1 MKTNDMLKSVG
12 LIALA
17 VLLLGGGL
25 IYWQMGN
32 RSTAA
37 ARVAL
42 LQSELPDMDQVNADL
57 VKSQQDLEAA
67 RIELEHLEK
76 SLPETAYIPTLLK
89 ELEMLGTSKNV
100 KVTGIRPLLV
110 PNNTGEEAKEDDAYQ
125 KLDIDITGQGTYR
138 ALLEMISALKGFPK
152 ILAVNTISMQPKQGA
167 GGQSSNE
174 LDATIRL
181 RAFVFK
187 EAMAPLEGST
197 EDLKQKGTGTTDGTA
212 TPETT
217 EKSGETGKTGTEP
230 KKPGELDVRAPRKEV
245 AL

>member
-17 VLLLGGGL
+17 VLFIGGAL

-37 ARVAL
+37 ERVAR

-67 RIELEHLEK
+67 RIDLEHLEK
-76 SLPETAYIPTLLK
+76 ALPETAYIPTLLK
-89 ELEMLGTSKNV
+89 ELEILGTSKNV

-110 PNNTGEEAKEDDAYQ
+110 RNDTKDSAKEDDAYQ

-152 ILAVNTISMQPKQGA
+152 ILAVNTISMQPKQQT

-197 EDLKQKGTGTTDGTA
+197 EDLKLKGAGSAEGSSESGSTN
-212 TPETT
+212 
-217 EKSGETGKTGTEP
+217 KSDNPAKPGAEP
-230 KKPGELDVRAPRKEV
+230 KKAGELDVRAPRKEV

>member
-1 MKTNDMLKSVG
+1 MKTNEMLKSVG

-17 VLLLGGGL
+17 VLALGGGL
-25 IYWQMGN
+25 VYWQMGN
-32 RSTAA
+32 RSAA
-37 ARVAL
+37 AERVAR

-110 PNNTGEEAKEDDAYQ
+110 PNNTKEVANEDDAYQ

-152 ILAVNTISMQPKQGA
+152 ILAVNTISMQPKQST

-197 EDLKQKGTGTTDGTA
+197 EDLKQKGEGSTDGSA
-212 TPETT
+212 EPGSAEESGAPANGGTP
-217 EKSGETGKTGTEP
+217 P
-230 KKPGELDVRAPRKEV
+230 KKAGELDVRAPRKDV